1 MPPWLQRVRHDL
13 IKRALWP
20 ARDLAA
26 LLAEGRAASAADA
39 AALRAGL
46 FDLRDPEGAA
56 CDAAALL
63 ARLRAEAPPQLAAA
77 LRDPLDA
84 LAAAI
89 AAAQSALEV
98 CVPEAR
104 PPAPPDPRAL
114 GRALAAVLELDRRF
128 AALAAAA

>member
-26 LLAEGRAASAADA
+26 LLSEGGA
-39 AALRAGL
+39 AAV
-46 FDLRDPEGAA
+46 
-56 CDAAALL
+56 
-63 ARLRAEAPPQLAAA
+63 
-77 LRDPLDA
+77 
-84 LAAAI
+84 
-89 AAAQSALEV
+89 AAAQAAV
-98 CVPEAR
+98 GACVPEAR